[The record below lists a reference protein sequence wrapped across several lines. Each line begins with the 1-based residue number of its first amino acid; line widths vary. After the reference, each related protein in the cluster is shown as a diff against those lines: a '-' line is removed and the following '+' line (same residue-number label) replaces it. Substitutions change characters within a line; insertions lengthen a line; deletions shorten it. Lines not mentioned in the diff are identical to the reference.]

1 MAKCYTPAEA
11 ARLRS
16 GTGGTS
22 SPDGKPKSRPLT
34 TADLES
40 IAKITADAIRRAV
53 DREVAER
60 LVPLTKEVAELRE
73 QLAETQWELDGL
85 REKAGAKPLRR
96 TFEKIVGATYD
107 ASGRVVNM
115 TKEVLT
121 DE

>member
-1 MAKCYTPAEA
+1 MLPAIAEA
-11 ARLRS
+11 MA
-16 GTGGTS
+16 
-22 SPDGKPKSRPLT
+22 P
-34 TADLES
+34 
-40 IAKITADAIRRAV
+40 AIMKVV